1 MLAGD
6 GRAVE
11 LRHDEAV
18 AADAGEPETAL
29 GIGGELQSRRD
40 RDPREILLL
49 ELDRSALSWPWRLR
63 ARGRG
68 LPRPRRG
75 LASTWR
81 VAPGT
86 GFPSRSTIWP
96 VIGRSSTS

>member
-1 MLAGD
+1 MLADD

-18 AADAGEPETAL
+18 ASDAGEPEAPF
-29 GIGGELQSRRD
+29 GIGGDLRGRCD
-40 RDPREILLL
+40 RDPREILAARAGSLSPFL
-49 ELDRSALSWPWRLR
+49 ALAASSQGPRSSPAAALIS
-63 ARGRG
+63 
-68 LPRPRRG
+68 
-75 LASTWR
+75 STWR